1 MDGAKPYDERVEQ
14 IKHRLE
20 YAGRA
25 AIACDHPPYPPDAV
39 EDMRWLVAKVE
50 AIQAREATL
59 QVEVKVLQ
67 EQLTGASESYTNE
80 VFKHHDDLKR

>member
-50 AIQAREATL
+50 RLRGIEAAAALGLDWSQDRQQWDQKATP
-59 QVEVKVLQ
+59 
-67 EQLTGASESYTNE
+67 
-80 VFKHHDDLKR
+80 